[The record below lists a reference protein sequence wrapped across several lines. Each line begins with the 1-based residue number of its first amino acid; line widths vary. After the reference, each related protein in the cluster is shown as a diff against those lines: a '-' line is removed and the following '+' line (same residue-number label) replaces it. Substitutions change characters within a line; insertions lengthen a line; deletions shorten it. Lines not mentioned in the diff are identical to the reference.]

1 MKKLT
6 QFLLGW
12 LGAYFALAFVLF
24 FIFEDRIANGKA
36 MTLLLLA
43 AYMIAMKIYE
53 EDENEK
59 KNDN

>member
-1 MKKLT
+1 MKKQT

-12 LGAYFALAFVLF
+12 LGAYFALVFVLF

-36 MTLLLLA
+36 LTLLFLA

-59 KNDN
+59 NDN